1 MKSPTMTS
9 PSHAQEKA
17 LSPPVSSHLGK
28 RSRRQ
33 SIEDITEKDRQDLI
47 KKRKHCAL
55 VEGCDSIQNYIHLN
69 KIHEG
74 VYGIVFRA

>member
-1 MKSPTMTS
+1 M
-9 PSHAQEKA
+9 
-17 LSPPVSSHLGK
+17 K

-33 SIEDITEKDRQDLI
+33 SIEDITEKEKQDLI
-47 KKRKHCAL
+47 KRRKHCAL

-74 VYGIVFRA
+74 VYGIVFRAQDKITNEIFAIKKIKLNKGNKLYF